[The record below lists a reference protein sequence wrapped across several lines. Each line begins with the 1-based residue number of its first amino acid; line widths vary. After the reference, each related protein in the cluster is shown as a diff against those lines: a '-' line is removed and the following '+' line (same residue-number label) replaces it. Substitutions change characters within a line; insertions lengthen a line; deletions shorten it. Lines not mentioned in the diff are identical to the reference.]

1 MKSIVKFLSTITFIS
16 LVFSSCKSGEKE
28 NDVVLFKKLSPTE
41 TKIDFINQIKESKD
55 FNILDYLYFYNG
67 GGVAA
72 GDINNDGLSDLFF
85 VSNQGKSKLYLNKG
99 VKDGSPQFED
109 ISTKAGIEGFSDW
122 KTGVTMADVNGDGF
136 LDIYVCAVG
145 NYKGLEGSNEL
156 YINNGDLNGS
166 TPQFTEKSEE
176 YGLDFT
182 GFSTQAAFFDY
193 DKDGDLDM
201 YLLNHAVHNSRSYD
215 RVNTRMLKDNEA
227 GDYLYRNDNGK
238 FTDVS
243 KEAGIYQ
250 AAMGYGLGIS
260 VADLN
265 NDGWQDIYVSNDF
278 HEDDYYYINQKNGT
292 FSDNK
297 ISEY

>member
-1 MKSIVKFLSTITFIS
+1 MKSIVKFLSIVTIST
-16 LVFSSCKSGEKE
+16 LVISSCKFGKGNE
-28 NDVVLFKKLSPTE
+28 DVALFKKLSPE
-41 TKIDFINQIKESKD
+41 QTKIDFVNQIKESKD

-72 GDINNDGLSDLFF
+72 GDINNDGFTDLFF

-122 KTGVTMADVNGDGF
+122 KTGVTMADVNGDGL

-156 YINNGDLNGS
+156 YINNGDL
-166 TPQFTEKSEE
+166 TFTEKSNE

-182 GFSTQAAFFDY
+182 GFSTQSAFFDF

-238 FTDVS
+238 FKDVS

-250 AAMGYGLGIS
+250 AAMCYGLGIS

-278 HEDDYYYINQKNGT
+278 HEDDY
-292 FSDNK
+292 
-297 ISEY
+297 